1 MAGGRSI
8 EQGERA
14 RDDATATYAGSPE
27 RYVTQLLDTLRQ
39 QLDDYC
45 YCCVVYGDSRPQPS
59 RVDLATR
66 ISSRCLSSEI
76 GIDGSKHMFQSG
88 QLSEHA
94 VREKLTVYV

>member
-39 QLDDYC
+39 QLDDYQFVTRLSC
-45 YCCVVYGDSRPQPS
+45 KAVWRFATPAVSCRPRDSHQ
-59 RVDLATR
+59 LA
-66 ISSRCLSSEI
+66 LP
-76 GIDGSKHMFQSG
+76 
-88 QLSEHA
+88 L
-94 VREKLTVYV
+94 V

>member
-39 QLDDYC
+39 QLDDYQC
-45 YCCVVYGDSRPQPS
+45 YCCRVKPYGDSRPQPS

-94 VREKLTVYV
+94 VREK

>member
-45 YCCVVYGDSRPQPS
+45 SAVSCMEIRDPS
-59 RVDLATR
+59 RLVSTSRLASARAASRLRLGSMVANTYFKVD
-66 ISSRCLSSEI
+66 SSPNMR
-76 GIDGSKHMFQSG
+76 
-88 QLSEHA
+88 
-94 VREKLTVYV
+94 